1 MLRFLK
7 PNDFYEKQVNMV
19 RKLFNLKISNINTCN
34 EKIISSLNIPVTSK
48 EGTMVHV
55 PGTRVSLPIYFLLQ
69 L

>member
-7 PNDFYEKQVNMV
+7 PNDFYEKQVNLV
-19 RKLFNLKISNINTCN
+19 RKLFNLKISNINN

-48 EGTMVHV
+48 EGTMVTV

>member
-7 PNDFYEKQVNMV
+7 PNDFYEKQVNLV
-19 RKLFNLKISNINTCN
+19 RKLFNLKISNINN

>member
-19 RKLFNLKISNINTCN
+19 RKLFNLKISNINN

>member
-1 MLRFLK
+1 LLRFLK

-19 RKLFNLKISNINTCN
+19 RKLFNLKISNINN